1 MRNDEAIDGIFF
13 CCWSFLYIL
22 FVDKE
27 HKDASR
33 NEKSNQSTER
43 GVVIDFC
50 WLVDWLVGWFL
61 AINGGFGGWWWLVGW
76 WHTGETEPK
85 NKERKEEG
93 EDEIQTNP
101 LIRWWGNWIDIY
113 YRFDNNTKWHQSSVD
128 SGQKNI
134 HSAAD
139 RSTLTFDPDRL
150 AEYRGTGLTFVAASR
165 TLNRWPVDE
174 SRRNGLFAADSVGME
189 LRWVYGELGIGIGL
203 IKKRQGLHNPKCTRN
218 IVYGC

>member
-1 MRNDEAIDGIFF
+1 MGVVASRARASGWETDERNDEAIDGEIFF
-13 CCWSFLYIL
+13 RIILAHILLFSLTRNRRTQAETENQTKVQNVAVGDRFL
-22 FVDKE
+22 
-27 HKDASR
+27 
-33 NEKSNQSTER
+33 
-43 GVVIDFC
+43 
-50 WLVDWLVGWFL
+50 LVGWL
-61 AINGGFGGWWWLVGW
+61 FGNKWWLVVGW

-93 EDEIQTNP
+93 KDEIQTNP

-150 AEYRGTGLTFVAASR
+150 AEYRGIGLTFVTASR
-165 TLNRWPVDE
+165 TLNHWPV
-174 SRRNGLFAADSVGME
+174 
-189 LRWVYGELGIGIGL
+189 
-203 IKKRQGLHNPKCTRN
+203 K
-218 IVYGC
+218 